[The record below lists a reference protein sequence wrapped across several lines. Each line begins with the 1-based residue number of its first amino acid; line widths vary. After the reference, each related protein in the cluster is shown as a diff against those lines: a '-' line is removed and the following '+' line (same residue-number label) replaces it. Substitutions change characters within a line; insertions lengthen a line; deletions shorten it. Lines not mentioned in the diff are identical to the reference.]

1 MLKWLGIT
9 NLSERG
15 LEMGTKL
22 ITIVL
27 FLFFLFSSS
36 PTHANLIKLYDLQG
50 TIGTPYDNLTEAEIY
65 IGSYDILGLARIQ
78 STSFNDVVELSGYT
92 TDILIAMLNRTY
104 VPFFDSNG
112 SPWGDPSNM
121 YVNNRFEWQLMH
133 WGVVNEELFYGS
145 GYGPNYLSTR
155 ILYDLSGY
163 DIECLYI
170 NSSFIE
176 FGTSTGYKFD
186 LLAEVEP
193 IPEPSTM
200 TMLGVGLLALIAYRR
215 KRM

>member
-1 MLKWLGIT
+1 
-9 NLSERG
+9 
-15 LEMGTKL
+15 MGTKL
-22 ITIVL
+22 ITAVFCL
-27 FLFFLFSSS
+27 FIILFSS

-50 TIGTPYDNLTEAEIY
+50 TIGTPYDNLTGAEIY
-65 IGSYDILGLARIQ
+65 IGSYDILGLPRIP

-104 VPFFDSNG
+104 VPFFNSFG

-133 WGVVNEELFYGS
+133 LGVVNEELFYGS
-145 GYGPNYLSTR
+145 GSGSGHIFGGPLC
-155 ILYDLSGY
+155 DLSDY
-163 DIECLYI
+163 DIEGLYI

-176 FGTSTGYKFD
+176 FGNITGYKFD

-200 TMLGVGLLALIAYRR
+200 IMFAAGLIALIGFRR
-215 KRM
+215 KRSRMG